1 YKIELRGLYN
11 VIPHI
16 QCIVY
21 FICRQE
27 GLIKNVRKGEPEL
40 YNSIRHLENF
50 YKDKVK
56 SSWISKDYYNKVDT
70 IINVLPTP
78 MNPKDFKTGQLQ
90 IPWDYLEVIE
100 LYDGDFNTYK
110 KNCIIQHPKQH
121 PVVNNIYYS

>member
-1 YKIELRGLYN
+1 KALKQFQIYFIRRFAIIFLLGFDPQSLYQIIIKEYLRKYKIELRGLYN

-70 IINVLPTP
+70 IINVLPAP
-78 MNPKDFKTGQLQ
+78 MNPKDFKT
-90 IPWDYLEVIE
+90 
-100 LYDGDFNTYK
+100 
-110 KNCIIQHPKQH
+110 
-121 PVVNNIYYS
+121 